1 MVMIFKKKRQ
11 YSSMAG
17 GFFSFEEEGTKTRLH
32 GFGYGEHIRLHDDY
46 GNVWH
51 GSAEKGTDAA
61 VHYLFRDAMGR
72 ALTGVADGAGVTLRD
87 SKGKT
92 WRGFIG

>member
-1 MVMIFKKKRQ
+1 MIFKKKRQ
-11 YSSMAG
+11 HSTMAG
-17 GFFSFEEEGTKTRLH
+17 GFFSFEEEGTRKRLH
-32 GFGYGEHIRLHDDY
+32 GFGYGEQIRLHDDY

-51 GSAEKGTDAA
+51 GSAEKGADET
-61 VHYLFRDAMGR
+61 VHYVFRDAMGR